1 MSVNLKNISN
11 IQNTIKKCKRIRK
24 NIINKYQK
32 ELTANFIFNL
42 IEKMIQMMIIMN
54 LMKNNQKLF
63 ILITNWLNKVN
74 YHINR
79 NNI

>member
-1 MSVNLKNISN
+1 MSVNLKNTSN

-63 ILITNWLNKVN
+63 ILITN
-74 YHINR
+74 
-79 NNI
+79 

>member
-1 MSVNLKNISN
+1 MSVNLKNISS
-11 IQNTIKKCKRIRK
+11 IQNTIKKYKRIRK

>member
-1 MSVNLKNISN
+1 MSVNLKNISS
-11 IQNTIKKCKRIRK
+11 IQNTIKKYKRIRK
-24 NIINKYQK
+24 NIISKYQK

-63 ILITNWLNKVN
+63 ILITN
-74 YHINR
+74 
-79 NNI
+79 